1 MSDMRRDVMYTQS
14 VKTLMGIALLLAG
27 MVAANIA
34 VAKVVTGNFQVADG
48 VAIYIGL
55 MPAQIVQGHP
65 VDHEE
70 SRMHDGVPGGSAPV
84 HLVVTLFDDATGQ
97 RITDAFVKAEV
108 VELGLAPQRK
118 DLEMM
123 HIADTVS
130 YGNYFSLQSEAPYR
144 IRLVIQLPERDE
156 VVEATF
162 SHSHN
167 PQ

>member
-1 MSDMRRDVMYTQS
+1 MYTQS
-14 VKTLMGIALLLAG
+14 VKALASTALLLVG
-27 MVAANIA
+27 MAIVNAAAAKDVA
-34 VAKVVTGNFQVADG
+34 GNFQVTNG

-97 RITDAFVKAEV
+97 RITNAFVKAEV

-144 IRLVIQLPERDE
+144 IRLVIQLSERDG

-162 SHSHN
+162 SHDHN

>member
-1 MSDMRRDVMYTQS
+1 MYTQS
-14 VKTLMGIALLLAG
+14 VKTMMGIALLLA
-27 MVAANIA
+27 ANIA
-34 VAKVVTGNFQVADG
+34 VAKDVTGNFQVADG

-70 SRMHDGVPGGSAPV
+70 SRMHGGVPGGNSPV

-130 YGNYFSLQSEAPYR
+130 YGNYFSLQSEVPYR
-144 IRLVIQLPERDE
+144 IRLVIQLSGRDE

-162 SHSHN
+162 SHDHKS
-167 PQ
+167 Q